1 VTWSGDA
8 SEARLSANSG
18 SPDARKSRSGLKAVR
33 CLMGSVFPKHPAQ
46 SDGGD
51 EHEARMNNTMPGSVR
66 GKKVARKRGRPS
78 LPAAARSRPT
88 RGLVPGKGGIRKDEP
103 DRVSRAARRPAHD
116 ACVVRVTVGT
126 SSNGCCRRCV
136 VVFGWG
142 PRCSGFP
149 SLSPC
154 PRREPRHVVSAQRGK
169 MRRLARVGALPV
181 GRADAD
187 GQLEQGVEAE
197 PAARGDSRPR
207 PPRRG

>member
-149 SLSPC
+149 SLSLPEKGAPARRLC
-154 PRREPRHVVSAQRGK
+154 PAWQDAPARPRRG
-169 MRRLARVGALPV
+169 
-181 GRADAD
+181 
-187 GQLEQGVEAE
+187 
-197 PAARGDSRPR
+197 
-207 PPRRG
+207 PPRRASRRRRPARARGGSRAGRPR